1 MTIYT
6 TLILVCQNTCSKI
19 YIFVQNGVQVDKIN
33 SKKSSLW
40 IIWHGLMVTAETH
53 IFTIG
58 IKFFLSTKLEINFTD
73 YIFKKKN
80 KHKKNSLIF
89 F

>member
-1 MTIYT
+1 MLENIY
-6 TLILVCQNTCSKI
+6 LRSKWSS
-19 YIFVQNGVQVDKIN
+19 DKIN